1 MAKGI
6 TNKCYPL
13 YVIYKSLAL
22 YPKTDSL
29 KTKGWTMV
37 FHANHPKV
45 IDAVAILISD
55 EIDFNKSVFFFFL
68 NRMPKTDFCVNKRI
82 SKGRCN
88 SYSSI

>member
-1 MAKGI
+1 M
-6 TNKCYPL
+6 
-13 YVIYKSLAL
+13 

-55 EIDFNKSVFFFFL
+55 EIDFNKSVFFFL

-82 SKGRCN
+82 SKGRYN

>member
-1 MAKGI
+1 M
-6 TNKCYPL
+6 
-13 YVIYKSLAL
+13 

-55 EIDFNKSVFFFFL
+55 EIDFNKSVVFFL

>member
-1 MAKGI
+1 M
-6 TNKCYPL
+6 
-13 YVIYKSLAL
+13 

-55 EIDFNKSVFFFFL
+55 EIDFNKSVVFFFFKQNAKNGFL
-68 NRMPKTDFCVNKRI
+68 C
-82 SKGRCN
+82 
-88 SYSSI
+88 

>member
-1 MAKGI
+1 
-6 TNKCYPL
+6 
-13 YVIYKSLAL
+13 L

-55 EIDFNKSVFFFFL
+55 EIDFNKSVFFFF
-68 NRMPKTDFCVNKRI
+68 KTECQKRI
-82 SKGRCN
+82 SVLIKGSVRGDVTVIHP
-88 SYSSI
+88 YSPNRLPEYIKQ

>member
-6 TNKCYPL
+6 NNKCYPL

-37 FHANHPKV
+37 FHANHLKV

-55 EIDFNKSVFFFFL
+55 EIDFNKSVFFL

>member
-1 MAKGI
+1 
-6 TNKCYPL
+6 
-13 YVIYKSLAL
+13 
-22 YPKTDSL
+22 
-29 KTKGWTMV
+29 MV

-55 EIDFNKSVFFFFL
+55 EIDFNKSVFFFL

-82 SKGRCN
+82 SKVIYN

>member
-1 MAKGI
+1 M
-6 TNKCYPL
+6 
-13 YVIYKSLAL
+13 

-55 EIDFNKSVFFFFL
+55 EIDFNKSVFFFFKQNAQNGFL
-68 NRMPKTDFCVNKRI
+68 C
-82 SKGRCN
+82 
-88 SYSSI
+88 

>member
-1 MAKGI
+1 M
-6 TNKCYPL
+6 
-13 YVIYKSLAL
+13 

-55 EIDFNKSVFFFFL
+55 EIDFNKSVFFFL

-82 SKGRCN
+82 GKGRYN